1 MLLFYNAFSL
11 GHLATYHKGSED
23 NKGKRLKHGILLL
36 FFFYPKKKK
45 IKQHMLS
52 TSYVFALGSHFGYI
66 QKYLDE
72 FWPNWKD
79 TKIVISY
86 VFKQI
91 PAYCLNAE

>member
-1 MLLFYNAFSL
+1 
-11 GHLATYHKGSED
+11 
-23 NKGKRLKHGILLL
+23 
-36 FFFYPKKKK
+36 
-45 IKQHMLS
+45 MLS

-79 TKIVISY
+79 TKIIISY